1 VADVVYGRGDPGGRP
16 VVDTSQTMDEC
27 ASLVYITA
35 SEECASALPRAARR
49 IRRNIRRT
57 DAVVLL
63 ERVCAIALPAT
74 PLQGAQVVARRLAT
88 LLVDIDCTFQVF
100 SGQSALSLWQRL
112 QFQNARVVSADEPEV
127 EHPSA
132 HPGAEQENVPAQ
144 SIPYLAFLANYPPHR
159 LLHLLPYELACR
171 YQCVPVGAERD
182 MLTIGTS
189 RYLDASVIAH
199 MQEVTRRG
207 IFQVRC
213 EVSMIDDV
221 LRYWQSVK
229 TGATFAVALESS

>member
-1 VADVVYGRGDPGGRP
+1 VED
-16 VVDTSQTMDEC
+16 VVDTSQTIDEC
-27 ASLVYITA
+27 ASLVCITA
-35 SEECASALPRAARR
+35 SEECASALPRAAQRV
-49 IRRNIRRT
+49 RRNIRRSDT
-57 DAVVLL
+57 VFLL
-63 ERVCAIALPAT
+63 ERICAIILPAT
-74 PLQGAQVVARRLAT
+74 PFQGAQAVARRVST
-88 LLVDIDCTFQVF
+88 LLVDIDYELQVF

-112 QFQNARVVSADEPEV
+112 QFRYARVVSAGEPEV
-127 EHPSA
+127 EHPHA
-132 HPGAEQENVPAQ
+132 YPVVEWNAERESVPAQ

-171 YQCVPVGAERD
+171 YRCVPVGAERA

-189 RYLDASVIAH
+189 QCLDESVIAH

-221 LRYWQSVK
+221 LRYWQSAQELH
-229 TGATFAVALESS
+229 TAPL